1 MRIPSFPPSG
11 LCHQFYPSC
20 KFYPFFQQCNWQIKI
35 RSSEKVPGKSRPL
48 KSMKNQ
54 PLTTCITL
62 SPLICYLFPPVT
74 CQYSWQILSLMIGL
88 KNIRKILEKEIN
100 GSSCVLWQLFS
111 FICRLFWSILKVAWL
126 CVCTQGLLRMN
137 VAQICLLSC
146 SELFCWA
153 ECYSNLE
160 QSSVVC
166 CWAEWKSCF
175 LWIQWAWHI
184 ITYCT

>member
-88 KNIRKILEKEIN
+88 KNIRKILENEIN

-126 CVCTQGLLRMN
+126 CACTQGLLRMN

-146 SELFCWA
+146 SELFLLNYYWGA
-153 ECYSNLE
+153 GLN
-160 QSSVVC
+160 V
-166 CWAEWKSCF
+166 
-175 LWIQWAWHI
+175 
-184 ITYCT
+184 IT

>member
-88 KNIRKILEKEIN
+88 KNIRKILENEIN

-126 CVCTQGLLRMN
+126 CACTQGLLRAPGKHR
-137 VAQICLLSC
+137 VSTRISRARVICPRKFVGGNNARAS
-146 SELFCWA
+146 FGKWRA
-153 ECYSNLE
+153 D
-160 QSSVVC
+160 
-166 CWAEWKSCF
+166 
-175 LWIQWAWHI
+175 LWD
-184 ITYCT
+184 